1 MTASTDTLRHTFS
14 RLDPRMIPHV
24 MALGEQRALR
34 LVAALGLATY
44 ALHCQGGLLTALMPS
59 LLIIVS
65 YAVLQSL
72 LSLLEVRIQPRLWLS
87 ALITSL
93 DLLLLAWQLGN
104 DPLTSLPTGMLS
116 VLMVGLAALRW
127 PPRAQWITTITV
139 IAIAALLIVWRA
151 HSQARFSLTAM
162 IMLALICFILMAL
175 ALVMAQLARQHLN
188 VSLGAPGT
196 DEVTGLFNRP
206 TLYAAAELL
215 MPLMHRQQQP
225 LTLLYVVIEPTDLAH
240 GREASPTLQNDL
252 CREFADIARS
262 RLRGSDILV
271 RYSPLE
277 FVFLLLDCPSTQADP
292 IAHYL
297 QETFHASRASQ
308 QSPATAHIGATWLPS
323 EPMALDQLLN
333 HLDEAMAR
341 ARRSRLGVSGAIY
354 SDPEQT
360 RTGHQ
365 LSSKQ

>member
-1 MTASTDTLRHTFS
+1 MTASTETLRHTFS
-14 RLDPRMIPHV
+14 RLDPRLVPSV
-24 MALGEQRALR
+24 MALSEQRALR
-34 LVAALGLATY
+34 LVASLGLATY
-44 ALHCQGGLLTALMPS
+44 ALLWQGGLLAPLTES
-59 LLIIVS
+59 LLVIVS
-65 YAVLQSL
+65 YAVVQCL
-72 LSLLEVRIQPRLWLS
+72 LSLLETSLQPRAWLS
-87 ALITSL
+87 ALITGL
-93 DLLLLAWQLGN
+93 DLLLLGWQLGN
-104 DPLTSLPTGMLS
+104 DPLTSLPTGILS
-116 VLMVGLAALRW
+116 VLIVGLAALRW
-127 PPRAQWITTITV
+127 PPHKQWITMAGV
-139 IAIAALLIVWRA
+139 ILMASIVLVWRA
-151 HSQARFSLTAM
+151 QHQLRFSWTAVATLGLTC
-162 IMLALICFILMAL
+162 LILMS
-175 ALVMAQLARQHLN
+175 LVLVLAQLARQHLN
-188 VSLGAPGT
+188 VSLSAPGLDNT
-196 DEVTGLFNRP
+196 TGLFNRP

-225 LTLLYVVIEPTDLAH
+225 LTLLYIVIEPTGLSH
-240 GREASPTLQNDL
+240 GREASPVLQNDL
-252 CREFADIARS
+252 CREFANIARS

-277 FVFLLLDCPSTQADP
+277 FVFLLLDCPSKQADP

-308 QSPATAHIGATWLPS
+308 QSPATAHIGATWLPN

-365 LSSKQ
+365 LSEK